1 MLAIYFLT
9 GYVAFE
15 EFVLKL
21 LPVSDATYSYL
32 RFLGEMLIYVAFG
45 RLVIH
50 KLYRGIPFV
59 KTAIDL
65 PVIGFYIVVL
75 LSMLVNRSP
84 LIGSLYNIRPF
95 ARYVVLFYLV
105 ANSTLSERRIATL
118 LRIILGVGI
127 TQLAA
132 GIIQWVGGTD
142 AFDFFL
148 PRESTLEVG
157 GFTKEYRL
165 LELGREIGSI
175 YGTLGDTVIYGMFM
189 IIILVIYLSRVKR
202 LEYLNLLGAAVLFF
216 CIARSYSRAATFSAL
231 LACGAWYYFHYGWKK
246 TLRLALTMALVFG
259 LLLAVVNPFNLEY
272 INPRKAKVGLVGNV
286 TGVFSGSYVRVAQK
300 QRLGA
305 LIGNVPTVLVNK
317 PILGYGAD
325 QNSTIEKL
333 NISKRSFLL
342 KVLSKSGF
350 KDVYWVAILCF
361 YGILGLAFFALIF
374 YRLFRAALS
383 LYKQSG
389 GREFQILTLHLK
401 GQTKPNKIEIAQDLR
416 LQNASH
422 ELGIDKKPVS
432 RVTQQIAIVMLCL
445 VAVTV
450 FLLFFN
456 RALEFRGYGFYFWLC
471 AGLMFASDSSLP
483 TYKPLRITL

>member
-1 MLAIYFLT
+1 MIYFLT

-15 EFVLKL
+15 EFVLKF
-21 LPVSDATYSYL
+21 LPVSDAIYSYL
-32 RFLGEMLIYVAFG
+32 RFFGEILIYVAFG
-45 RLVIH
+45 KLVIH
-50 KLYRGIPFV
+50 KLHRGIPFV

-65 PVIGFYIVVL
+65 PIIGFYVVVL
-75 LSMLVNRSP
+75 LSILVNGSP
-84 LIGSLYNIRPF
+84 LIGSIYNIRPF
-95 ARYVVLFYLV
+95 ARYIVLFYLV
-105 ANSTLSERRIATL
+105 ANSALSEKRITTL

-127 TQLAA
+127 FQLAA
-132 GIIQWVGGTD
+132 GVIQWVGGPA

-148 PRESTLEVG
+148 PRESTLSIG

-175 YGTLGDTVIYGMFM
+175 YGTLGDTVIYGVFM
-189 IIILVIYLSRVKR
+189 ILVLVVYLSRIRR

-216 CIARSYSRAATFSAL
+216 FIARSYSRAATFSAL
-231 LACGAWYYFHYGWKK
+231 LAGGAWYYFHYGWKK
-246 TLRLALTMALVFG
+246 TLQLAGATALVFG

-305 LIGNVPTVLVNK
+305 LMGNIPTVLVNK

-325 QNSTIEKL
+325 QNTTIERL
-333 NISKRSFLL
+333 NMSKRSFLL
-342 KVLSKSGF
+342 KVLSKNGF

-361 YGILGLAFFALIF
+361 YGILGLGFFALIF
-374 YRLFRAALS
+374 YQLFRAALK
-383 LYKQSG
+383 LYKKSVSTS
-389 GREFQILTLHLK
+389 LT
-401 GQTKPNKIEIAQDLR
+401 TARDVISSR
-416 LQNASH
+416 L
-422 ELGIDKKPVS
+422 
-432 RVTQQIAIVMLCL
+432 TQRIAIIMLCL

-456 RALEFRGYGFYFWLC
+456 RTLEFRGYGFYFWLC
-471 AGLMFASDSSLP
+471 AGLMFASDRSLP
-483 TYKPLRITL
+483 TYRPLKITL

>member
-1 MLAIYFLT
+1 MIYFLT

-15 EFVLKL
+15 EFILKF
-21 LPVSDATYSYL
+21 LPVSDAVYSYL
-32 RFLGEMLIYVAFG
+32 RFFGEILIYIAFG
-45 RLVIH
+45 KLVIH
-50 KLYRGIPFV
+50 KLHRGIPFV

-65 PVIGFYIVVL
+65 PIIGFYSVVL
-75 LSMLVNRSP
+75 LSILVNRSP
-84 LIGSLYNIRPF
+84 LMGSLYNVRPF

-105 ANSTLSERRIATL
+105 ANSTLSEKRITTL

-127 TQLAA
+127 FQVAA
-132 GIIQWVGGTD
+132 GVIQWLGGPP

-148 PRESTLEVG
+148 PREAMLTIG
-157 GFTKEYRL
+157 GFGKEYRL
-165 LELGREIGSI
+165 LELGREIGSV
-175 YGTLGDTVIYGMFM
+175 YGTLGDTVIYGVFM
-189 IIILVIYLSRVKR
+189 ILVLVVYLSRIRR

-216 CIARSYSRAATFSAL
+216 FIARSYSRAATFSAL
-231 LACGAWYYFHYGWKK
+231 LAGAAWFYFHYGWKK
-246 TLRLALTMALVFG
+246 TLRLALATALVFA
-259 LLLAVVNPFNLEY
+259 LLLAVANPFNLEY

-325 QNSTIEKL
+325 QNSTIERL
-333 NISKRSFLL
+333 NMSKRSFLL
-342 KVLSKSGF
+342 KVLSKNGF

-361 YGILGLAFFALIF
+361 YGVLGLGFFVLIF
-374 YRLFRAALS
+374 YQLFRAALN
-383 LYKQSG
+383 LYKRSVSTPFAG
-389 GREFQILTLHLK
+389 ARGVI
-401 GQTKPNKIEIAQDLR
+401 
-416 LQNASH
+416 S
-422 ELGIDKKPVS
+422 S
-432 RVTQQIAIVMLCL
+432 RVTQRIAIIMLCL

-456 RALEFRGYGFYFWLC
+456 RTLEFRGYGFYFWLC
-471 AGLMFASDSSLP
+471 AGLMFASDRTLP

>member
-1 MLAIYFLT
+1 MIYFLT

-15 EFVLKL
+15 EFVLKF
-21 LPVSDATYSYL
+21 LPVSDAVYSYL
-32 RFLGEMLIYVAFG
+32 RFFGEILIYVAFG
-45 RLVIH
+45 KLVIH
-50 KLYRGIPFV
+50 KLHRGIPFV

-65 PVIGFYIVVL
+65 PIIGFYTVVL
-75 LSMLVNRSP
+75 FSILVNGSP

-95 ARYVVLFYLV
+95 ARYIVLFYLV
-105 ANSTLSERRIATL
+105 ANASLSDRRITTL

-127 TQLAA
+127 FQLAA
-132 GIIQWVGGTD
+132 GVIQWVGGPA

-148 PRESTLEVG
+148 PRESTLSIG

-165 LELGREIGSI
+165 LELGREIGSV
-175 YGTLGDTVIYGMFM
+175 YGTLGDTVIYGVFM
-189 IIILVIYLSRVKR
+189 ILVLVVYLSRIRR
-202 LEYLNLLGAAVLFF
+202 LEYLNLLGAAVLFLF
-216 CIARSYSRAATFSAL
+216 IARSYSRAATFSAI
-231 LACGAWYYFHYGWKK
+231 LAGGAWFYFHFGWKK
-246 TLRLALTMALVFG
+246 TLQLGCAVVLIFG

-272 INPRKAKVGLVGNV
+272 INPRKARVGLVGNV

-325 QNSTIEKL
+325 QNTTIEKL
-333 NISKRSFLL
+333 NMSKRSFLL
-342 KVLSKSGF
+342 KVLSKNGF

-361 YGILGLAFFALIF
+361 YGVLGLVFFALIF
-374 YRLFRAALS
+374 YQLFRAAFN
-383 LYKQSG
+383 LYKRSVSTPFAG
-389 GREFQILTLHLK
+389 ARDVI
-401 GQTKPNKIEIAQDLR
+401 
-416 LQNASH
+416 S
-422 ELGIDKKPVS
+422 S
-432 RVTQQIAIVMLCL
+432 RVTQQIAIIMLCL

-456 RALEFRGYGFYFWLC
+456 RTLEFRGYGFYFWLC
-471 AGLMFASDSSLP
+471 AGLMFASDRTLP

>member
-1 MLAIYFLT
+1 MIYFLT

-15 EFVLKL
+15 EFVLKF
-21 LPVSDATYSYL
+21 LPVSDAVYSYL
-32 RFLGEMLIYVAFG
+32 RFFGEILIYIAFG
-45 RLVIH
+45 KLVIH
-50 KLYRGIPFV
+50 KLHRGIPFV

-65 PVIGFYIVVL
+65 PIIGFYSVVL
-75 LSMLVNRSP
+75 LSILINRSP
-84 LIGSLYNIRPF
+84 LIGSIYNIRPF
-95 ARYVVLFYLV
+95 ARYIVLFYLV
-105 ANSTLSERRIATL
+105 ANSSLSERRITTF

-127 TQLAA
+127 CQLAA
-132 GIIQWVGGTD
+132 GVIQWVGGPT

-148 PRESTLEVG
+148 PRESTLSIG

-165 LELGREIGSI
+165 LEIGREIGSI
-175 YGTLGDTVIYGMFM
+175 YGTLGDTVIYGVFM
-189 IIILVIYLSRVKR
+189 ILVLVVYLSRIR
-202 LEYLNLLGAAVLFF
+202 QLEYLNLLGAAVLFF
-216 CIARSYSRAATFSAL
+216 FIARSYSRAATFSAL
-231 LACGAWYYFHYGWKK
+231 LAGGAWYYFHYGWKK
-246 TLRLALTMALVFG
+246 TLRFALATALVFA
-259 LLLAVVNPFNLEY
+259 LILAVANPFDLEY

-333 NISKRSFLL
+333 NMSKRSFLL
-342 KVLSKSGF
+342 KILSKNGF

-361 YGILGLAFFALIF
+361 YGVLGLVFFALIF
-374 YRLFRAALS
+374 YQLFRAALN
-383 LYKQSG
+383 LYKRSVSTPFAG
-389 GREFQILTLHLK
+389 ARGVI
-401 GQTKPNKIEIAQDLR
+401 
-416 LQNASH
+416 S
-422 ELGIDKKPVS
+422 S
-432 RVTQQIAIVMLCL
+432 RVTQQIAIIMLCL

-456 RALEFRGYGFYFWLC
+456 RTLEFRGYGFYFWLC
-471 AGLMFASDSSLP
+471 AGLMFASDRSLP